1 MRSVLLLII
10 ALLALV
16 AAFAVQNPGVIDVRF
31 LHLSGSTSLLVIIVL
46 AFGIGVLVGFLG
58 GVPSSLRRS
67 RRIRELSSE
76 LDSRR
81 LPPGTPPP
89 PTVP

>member
-1 MRSVLLLII
+1 MRAVLLLII
-10 ALLALV
+10 VLLALV
-16 AAFAVQNPGVIDVRF
+16 AAFAVQNPGIIDVRF

-58 GVPSSLRRS
+58 GVPSSLRRG

-76 LDSRR
+76 LESLRK
-81 LPPGTPPP
+81 PSGTPPP
-89 PTVP
+89 TVNP